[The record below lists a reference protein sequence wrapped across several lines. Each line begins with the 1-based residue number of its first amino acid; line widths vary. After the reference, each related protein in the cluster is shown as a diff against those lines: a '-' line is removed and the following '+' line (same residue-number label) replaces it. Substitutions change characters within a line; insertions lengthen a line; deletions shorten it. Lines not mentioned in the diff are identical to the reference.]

1 MRNKNY
7 PKFRVTKV
15 DDRVKLFGKK
25 ITKITI
31 TIDEKNRELLRHLVT
46 GEAEIFKLVPY
57 RRNKK

>member
-31 TIDEKNRELLRHLVT
+31 TIDETNRERLRHLVT
-46 GEAEIFKLVPY
+46 GEAEIFKLIPV
-57 RRNKK
+57 KGD